1 MVLVRRER
9 ADDVAAAGEVVRAA
23 FGEERVVRLLD
34 ALRDDSA
41 WRDLSYVAVEP
52 GPAGEQVVGHV
63 CFTRGW
69 VDAPAALVEVLV
81 LSPLSVRPDRQR
93 RGVGQALVRA
103 ALADLRD
110 GGHRLVFLE
119 GSPAYYPR
127 LGFRPGG
134 ELGFTPPSV
143 RIPPAAF
150 QVAVLA
156 PYDEQAVRGAL
167 VYPDVFWRQDCVGL
181 RADRQ
186 SSQPRVAPS
195 TFSPSRSASDR
206 PPNADA
212 VPEVW

>member
-1 MVLVRRER
+1 MDSPAQLPVAVRPER
-9 ADDVAAAGEVVRAA
+9 PDDVPAVREVVRAA
-23 FGEERVVRLLD
+23 FGDEHVVRLLD
-34 ALRDDSA
+34 ALRADGS
-41 WRDLSYVAVEP
+41 WRDLSYVAVE
-52 GPAGEQVVGHV
+52 AGAVEAGAGDEQVVGHV

-103 ALADLRD
+103 ALADLRER
-110 GGHRLVFLE
+110 GHPLVFLE

-127 LGFRPGG
+127 LGFRRGA

-167 VYPDVFWRQDCVGL
+167 VYPDVFWRQDAVGL
-181 RADRQ
+181 R
-186 SSQPRVAPS
+186 
-195 TFSPSRSASDR
+195 
-206 PPNADA
+206 
-212 VPEVW
+212 